1 MDLGF
6 QSYLSVYSNMADTF
20 VQKGDKI
27 KTKQFI
33 GAALT
38 DDENKTEVHF
48 EIWKHGEK
56 YYWI

>member
-1 MDLGF
+1 
-6 QSYLSVYSNMADTF
+6 MADTF

-56 YYWI
+56 YY